1 MNKEIPINQSFIESR
16 IFSIR
21 NGQVMLDSDLAD
33 IYGVSTGRLNKQVT
47 RNIDRLPSDFM
58 FQITESEWQKLI
70 SQNVT
75 SNQNSLRSQ
84 NAILESARGKHR
96 KYLPYVFTKQGVAG
110 LSGVLKRK
118 LTKCYEKSGC
128 QNNGRMKNARIH
140 FNQCFFS

>member
-16 IFSIR
+16 IFSVR
-21 NGQVMLDSDLAD
+21 NVQVMLDSDLAD
-33 IYGVSTGRLNKQVT
+33 IYGVSTGRLNEQVK
-47 RNIDRLPSDFM
+47 RNIDRFPSDFM

-96 KYLPYVFTKQGVAG
+96 KYLPYVFTEQGVAG
-110 LSGVLKRK
+110 FRRL
-118 LTKCYEKSGC
+118 
-128 QNNGRMKNARIH
+128 
-140 FNQCFFS
+140 